1 MATSHSYVVHKLGGI
16 FFYMNSKLSYT
27 HTMYASFIA
36 YVVQAI
42 GGSFIPL
49 LFATFTDTYGISISK
64 ITFLVTLNFGLQLI
78 VDLVST
84 TFIDRIGYKTSIV
97 IAHIL
102 SALGFILLT
111 ILPNILSDAFTGLL
125 ISVMIYS
132 IGGGLIEVLVSPIVE
147 ACPTDN
153 KQTAM
158 SLLHSF
164 YCWGCVGVILIS
176 TIFFS
181 IFGIDSWKALCII
194 WAIVPTLNGIFFT
207 QVPIGDLVG
216 SDEKTLSFK
225 ELFANKVFWIMLL
238 LMVCAG
244 ASEQAVS
251 QWASTFAEKG
261 LGVSKT
267 IGDLAGPMFFAI
279 LMGTS
284 RAIYAKFGDTLDLK
298 KFMYLSGILCVI
310 SYLLISLSPW
320 EALSLI
326 GCGLC
331 GLSVGIMWP
340 GTISLSKGI
349 IKGGGTVMF
358 ALLALAGDVGCSG
371 GPTFVG
377 LISGFFD
384 DNLKLGILMAIVFP
398 LLLVVSLLSTKRII
412 TLKD

>member
-147 ACPTDN
+147 ACPPITN
-153 KQTAM
+153 R
-158 SLLHSF
+158 LL
-164 YCWGCVGVILIS
+164 
-176 TIFFS
+176 
-181 IFGIDSWKALCII
+181 
-194 WAIVPTLNGIFFT
+194 
-207 QVPIGDLVG
+207 
-216 SDEKTLSFK
+216 
-225 ELFANKVFWIMLL
+225 
-238 LMVCAG
+238 
-244 ASEQAVS
+244 
-251 QWASTFAEKG
+251 
-261 LGVSKT
+261 
-267 IGDLAGPMFFAI
+267 
-279 LMGTS
+279 
-284 RAIYAKFGDTLDLK
+284 
-298 KFMYLSGILCVI
+298 
-310 SYLLISLSPW
+310 
-320 EALSLI
+320 
-326 GCGLC
+326 
-331 GLSVGIMWP
+331 
-340 GTISLSKGI
+340 
-349 IKGGGTVMF
+349 
-358 ALLALAGDVGCSG
+358 
-371 GPTFVG
+371 
-377 LISGFFD
+377 
-384 DNLKLGILMAIVFP
+384 
-398 LLLVVSLLSTKRII
+398 
-412 TLKD
+412 